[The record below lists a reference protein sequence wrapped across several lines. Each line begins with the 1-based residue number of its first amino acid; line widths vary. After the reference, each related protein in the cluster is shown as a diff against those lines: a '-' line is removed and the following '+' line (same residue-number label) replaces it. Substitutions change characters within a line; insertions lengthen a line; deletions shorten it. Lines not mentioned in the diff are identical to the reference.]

1 MFYQNRPFHPPYNN
15 QNAFYQSP
23 NGLYRPTMDSSTS
36 SQANQPYYPLNRVTL
51 DMDFDRL
58 IYSQEYYVTQDY
70 SMGHGSAPI
79 DDDSHVQ
86 EMSPIKA
93 KNPSKRASNAKKN
106 DTKEKEPPKD
116 WTTAEEIALGE
127 KKSKTS
133 ETTSGSTYGGFNLN
147 NEADEFEEEAQEH
160 RSMGRDHSKAKKKSS
175 ASSRGGSSSFVDL
188 VVDR

>member
-1 MFYQNRPFHPPYNN
+1 NFEKG
-15 QNAFYQSP
+15 
-23 NGLYRPTMDSSTS
+23 NGT
-36 SQANQPYYPLNRVTL
+36 
-51 DMDFDRL
+51 
-58 IYSQEYYVTQDY
+58 
-70 SMGHGSAPI
+70 
-79 DDDSHVQ
+79 
-86 EMSPIKA
+86 KA
-93 KNPSKRASNAKKN
+93 KGFR
-106 DTKEKEPPKD
+106 TR
-116 WTTAEEIALGE
+116 LGSTL